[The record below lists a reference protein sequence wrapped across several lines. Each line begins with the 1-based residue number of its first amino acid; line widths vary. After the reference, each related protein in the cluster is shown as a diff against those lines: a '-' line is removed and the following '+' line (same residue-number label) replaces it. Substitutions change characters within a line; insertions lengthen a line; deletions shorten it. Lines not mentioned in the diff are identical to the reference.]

1 MLGTSD
7 TILNGRRWP
16 PILFGAV
23 CHLIYLTYE
32 REETRRHAD
41 KTDTDNEYHLL
52 RLPCY
57 LEYSHRLEMGLLYPL
72 RGGVWIKWP
81 SHGVSPLF
89 TLFTR
94 KGKERRRKLTVKQL
108 GSWNL
113 LRRQRRTSPGYRQ
126 HEWNGV
132 CLPGLVAAGCL
143 ATGGCAA
150 VSEGVYYCD
159 YHVGDFD
166 YYYWCYKGV
175 GAWEGGGFEV
185 VLYMMWYIGRIY
197 NCNTS
202 WSRDIEL
209 DQNPSIRH

>member
-1 MLGTSD
+1 MLIKS
-7 TILNGRRWP
+7 
-16 PILFGAV
+16 
-23 CHLIYLTYE
+23 
-32 REETRRHAD
+32 
-41 KTDTDNEYHLL
+41 DNEYHLL
-52 RLPCY
+52 RLPSY

-150 VSEGVYYCD
+150 VSEGVYYCE
-159 YHVGDFD
+159 YYVGDFD
-166 YYYWCYKGV
+166 YYHCYYKGV
-175 GAWEGGGFEV
+175 GEGKGGGFEI
-185 VLYMMWYIGRIY
+185 VLMYSVDCQRYTICNVQYIMAEGYQTWPKPVGTTPASHHWLPRS
-197 NCNTS
+197 NATS
-202 WSRDIEL
+202 SPDDLPEHL
-209 DQNPSIRH
+209 QPATVSVPKGE